1 MTPERWQRI
10 EALYHAARA
19 RQGRDPAAFLA
30 DACAG
35 DEALRREV
43 ESLLAHPASADA
55 FLAAPAA
62 VLAAQL
68 MSDPGTTAA
77 PTPSPAGPV
86 IGPYHLLQLIGHG
99 GMGEVW
105 QAEQKQPVRR
115 RVALKLIK
123 AGMDTREVVARF
135 ESERQALALMDHP
148 AIAKVFDAGSTP
160 EGRPYFVM
168 EYVAGIPITDY
179 CDKHR
184 LTTRQRL
191 ELFILVCDGVQ
202 HAHQKAIIHRDLKP
216 SNILVVEVDGKPLP
230 RIIDFGVAKAT
241 SQSLSAATLY
251 TRVGAVIGTLGYMS
265 PEQAESAGE
274 DIDTRTDVYAL
285 GVVLYELLVGELPFD
300 VRKLAPDE
308 VRRRLREQDA
318 PRPSTKVRTLGGQS
332 ATIAQNRGTDPPTLI
347 RQLRGDPDAIVLKA
361 LEKDRGRRY
370 GTPAELAAD
379 IGRSLRHEPVLAHS
393 ASAAYRTR
401 KYIRRHRIGVGVAAA
416 VAVLLVSVAV
426 AQAFAVARITRE
438 RDRADRITTF
448 MTDMFKV
455 SDPSAA
461 RGNSI
466 TAREILDKASTQI
479 DPGLSRDPELQAQ
492 MMHVMG
498 DVYEKLGLYPQAQ
511 SLVTRAVDIRRQVLG
526 PRHPD
531 TLTSMA
537 SLAGVLWREGH
548 YPEAEKLA
556 REIVEIRR
564 RVLGPEHPDTLMS
577 MQTLANVLNA
587 EGRYAEAEKLHR
599 QTLEIRRR
607 VLGPEH
613 PDTLESM
620 NDLAIP
626 LELGGRFGEPE
637 KLFRETL
644 EIRRRVLGPEHPN
657 TLQSM
662 SNLAEVLSAEGRNAE
677 AEKLFR
683 ENLEIDRR
691 VLGPKHPDTLMVM
704 NNLAVVLDSEGR
716 LAEAEK
722 LIRDTLVVRRSI
734 EPEHPDTLESMNNM
748 AGILTSEG
756 RLAEAEK
763 LIRETLNISRRVL
776 SPEHPLTAD
785 STYTLGL
792 IALRQGKRDEALEH
806 LQEAVD
812 HGLTPQRDLG
822 IEKDPDLKSLHGD
835 ARFDALVAHAKE
847 RAAAAQQAH

>member
-1 MTPERWQRI
+1 MTPERWQRV
-10 EALYHAARA
+10 EELYHAARA
-19 RQGRDPAAFLA
+19 RREGDHAAFLA

-77 PTPSPAGPV
+77 PTPSAAGPV

-115 RVALKLIK
+115 RVAVKLIK

-191 ELFILVCDGVQ
+191 ELVILVCDGVQ

-216 SNILVVEVDGKPLP
+216 SNILVVEIDGKPLP

-241 SQSLSAATLY
+241 SQSLSAGTMY

-300 VRKLAPDE
+300 VQKLTVDE

-318 PRPSTKVRTLGGQS
+318 PRPSTKVRTLGAQS
-332 ATIAQNRGTDPPTLI
+332 ATIAHNRGTDPPTLT

-361 LEKDRGRRY
+361 LEKDRARRY
-370 GTPAELAAD
+370 ATPAELAAD
-379 IGRSLRHEPVLAHS
+379 IGRCLRHEPVLAHS
-393 ASAAYRTR
+393 PSAAYRTR
-401 KYIRRHRIGVGVAAA
+401 KYIRRHRIGVAVAAA
-416 VAVLLVSVAV
+416 VAVLLVAVAV
-426 AQAFAVARITRE
+426 AQALAVARITRE
-438 RDRADRITTF
+438 RDRATRERDRADRVTTF

-466 TAREILDKASTQI
+466 TAREILDKASKEI
-479 DPGLSRDPELQAQ
+479 DPGLSKDPELQAQ
-492 MMHVMG
+492 MMDVMG
-498 DVYEKLGLYPQAQ
+498 EVYDKLGLYLQAQ
-511 SLVTRAVDIRRQVLG
+511 SLLTRAVDVRRQVLG
-526 PRHPD
+526 PQYLD
-531 TLTSMA
+531 TLWSMHN
-537 SLAGVLWREGH
+537 LAVVLQH
-548 YPEAEKLA
+548 
-556 REIVEIRR
+556 
-564 RVLGPEHPDTLMS
+564 
-577 MQTLANVLNA
+577 
-587 EGRYAEAEKLHR
+587 EGRYAEAEKLDRETLEIDRRVMGPEHPQTLISMNDLAVVLTLEGRTAEAEKLHR
-599 QTLEIRRR
+599 ETLDIDRRVLGPEHSQTLTSMHNLAIVLDDESRHAEAEKLDRETLEIRRR

-613 PDTLESM
+613 PDTLTSM
-620 NDLAIP
+620 NDLAVR
-626 LELGGRFGEPE
+626 LYGLGRYADTE
-637 KLFRETL
+637 KLHRETL
-644 EIRRRVLGPEHPN
+644 EISRRVLGPEHPD
-657 TLQSM
+657 TLASM
-662 SNLAEVLSAEGRNAE
+662 NNLAAALSSLDRYPE
-677 AEKLFR
+677 AEKL
-683 ENLEIDRR
+683 E
-691 VLGPKHPDTLMVM
+691 
-704 NNLAVVLDSEGR
+704 
-716 LAEAEK
+716 
-722 LIRDTLVVRRSI
+722 
-734 EPEHPDTLESMNNM
+734 
-748 AGILTSEG
+748 
-756 RLAEAEK
+756 
-763 LIRETLNISRRVL
+763 RETVNISRRVL
-776 SPEHPLTAD
+776 GPEHPRTAIF
-785 STYTLGL
+785 TYSLGQ
-792 IALRQGKRDEALEH
+792 IALGEGKRDEALAH
-806 LQEAVD
+806 LREAVD
-812 HGLTPQRDLG
+812 HGLQPQFDLG
-822 IEKDPDLKSLHGD
+822 IEQDPDLKALHGD
-835 ARFDALVAHAKE
+835 PRFDALVAHAKE
-847 RAAAAQQAH
+847 RAAAAQKPHK